1 MQNGSRIPASDG
13 SQQRWFFAAVFL
25 ISASVLMLQI
35 ALTRVFSFT
44 LWYHFAYVT
53 ISVALLGYGASGAML
68 AVFPGLAGRDPGQR
82 LARYATACGLA
93 VIVAYLAFAK
103 LPFHPFEL
111 RKQPGTQVPLMLVY
125 YAAIT
130 APFFLAGLCMS
141 VALSTFSRQVS
152 RVYFFDLAGAG
163 LGCLLV
169 VFVMSAVTPPGAVV
183 IAAIALSAAGILF
196 ALPRRG
202 PRLAEAAV
210 GTVLVAALG
219 AAAFFSFT
227 ILPSPEKFLYNFLSR
242 PEAAGR
248 PGYVWSGIF
257 RTDHFRWP
265 DENASRAFSYASWGT
280 SPKWKPLAATRAPM
294 IRFITHDGDAGAVI
308 YNFDGDISK
317 LEMFDHSILKTPYL
331 LLDQPKVLVI
341 GVGGGT
347 DIVNAIKN
355 RAEHVTGVELD
366 PHTIDLV
373 ATTHADFAG
382 HIYQRPDVTMIAGE
396 GRSTVRHSGAQYDL
410 IQLSGVDTLAALSTG
425 AYVLAEN
432 YLYTAEATGEFLDSL
447 TPDGMLSMIF
457 ADYAPAVGFPRHSMR
472 QLVLFTE
479 ALRRRGIEDAA
490 KHVTVLASSESAPQI
505 SMMVRL
511 KPFAPDEVERL
522 AAFAEENQFQAWALP
537 GIPTRSFHAS
547 FLRAPPAERER
558 LLANYPL
565 IMSPTTDDKPFF
577 FNFYRW
583 RNLLDNL
590 DEVDVGH
597 TLATGQIILGLIL
610 LFSVLLSVGLILA
623 PLFVFQRKGLPTQGR
638 WGLVVFFAGIG
649 LAFIFVEI
657 SFVQRFVLFLGYPTY
672 SLTVVLASLLT
683 SSGIGSY
690 LTGRTRVPP
699 ERRLLPLLGAVAA
712 ISLLYLLL
720 LPVLFQAFLG
730 SSLALRVVIA
740 SVALLPLGL
749 AMGTFFPT
757 GIQIVRRS
765 HESFVPWAWGINGC
779 ASVVGTVLAVVLAM
793 SLGFRTVTLIA
804 VGIYALA
811 VLSLRASARRLAH

>member
-1 MQNGSRIPASDG
+1 
-13 SQQRWFFAAVFL
+13 VFL

-68 AVFPGLAGRDPGQR
+68 AVFPGLAGRDPAQR
-82 LARYATACGLA
+82 LARYASACGLA

-103 LPFHPFEL
+103 LPFYPFEL
-111 RKQPGTQVPLMLVY
+111 RKEPGTQVPLMLVY

-169 VFVMSAVTPPGAVV
+169 VFVMSAVSPPGAVV
-183 IAAIALSAAGILF
+183 VAAIGLAAAGVLF
-196 ALPRRG
+196 AAPRGGR
-202 PRLAEAAV
+202 RLLE
-210 GTVLVAALG
+210 AALG
-219 AAAFFSFT
+219 TLLVAGLGTAAFQSLT
-227 ILPSPEKFLYNFLSR
+227 ILPSPEKFLHNFLKDST
-242 PEAAGR
+242 PAADA
-248 PGYVWSGIF
+248 GYIWSGVF
-257 RTDHFRWP
+257 RTDHFRFAN
-265 DENASRAFSYASWGT
+265 EEETRAASYATWG
-280 SPKWKPLAATRAPM
+280 SSEKWKPLAPTRAPR
-294 IRFITHDGDAGAVI
+294 IRFITHDGDAGAVV
-308 YNFDGDISK
+308 YNFDGDLSK
-317 LEMFDHSILKTPYL
+317 LEMFDHSILRTPYL
-331 LLDQPKVLVI
+331 LLDRPTVLVI

-355 RAEHVTGVELD
+355 QAQHVTGVELD

-382 HIYQRPDVTMIAGE
+382 HIYDRPDVTMIIGE
-396 GRSTVRHSGAQYDL
+396 GRSTVRHSGKQYDL

-432 YLYTAEATGEFLDSL
+432 YLYTVEATGEFLDHV
-447 TPDGMLSMIF
+447 TPDGMLSMVF
-457 ADYAPAVGFPRHSMR
+457 ADYSPAVGFPRHSMR
-472 QLVLFTE
+472 QLSLYAE
-479 ALRRRGIEDAA
+479 ALRRRGIDDPAA
-490 KHVTVLASSESAPQI
+490 HIAILASAEGAPQV
-505 SMMVRL
+505 SMLVRPR
-511 KPFAPDEVERL
+511 PFTSEEVQTL
-522 AAFAEENQFQAWALP
+522 AAFAAEKGFHAWALP
-537 GIPTRSFHAS
+537 GVPTRSRHAT
-547 FLRAPPAERER
+547 FLRTPLEDREA
-558 LLANYPL
+558 LLASYPL
-565 IMSPTTDDKPFF
+565 IMTPTTDDNPFF

-597 TLATGQIILGLIL
+597 TLATGQIILALIL
-610 LFSVLLSVGLILA
+610 LFSVLLSVGLILV
-623 PLFVFQRKGLPTQGR
+623 PLFVFQRKGLPTRGR

-683 SSGIGSY
+683 SSGVGSY
-690 LTGRTRVPP
+690 LTGRTKVAP
-699 ERRLLPLLGAVAA
+699 ERRLLPILVAVAV
-712 ISLLYLLL
+712 ISVAYLLV
-720 LPVLFQAFLG
+720 LPALFQAFLG
-730 SSLALRVVIA
+730 SSLPVRIAIA
-740 SVALLPLGL
+740 SGALLPLGL
-749 AMGTFFPT
+749 VMGMFFPT
-757 GIQIVRRS
+757 GIQIVRRT

-779 ASVVGTVLAVVLAM
+779 ASVVGTVLSVVLAM
-793 SLGFRTVTLIA
+793 GFGFRAVTLLA
-804 VGIYALA
+804 LGIYALA
-811 VLSLRASARRLAH
+811 VLGLRASASRLAA